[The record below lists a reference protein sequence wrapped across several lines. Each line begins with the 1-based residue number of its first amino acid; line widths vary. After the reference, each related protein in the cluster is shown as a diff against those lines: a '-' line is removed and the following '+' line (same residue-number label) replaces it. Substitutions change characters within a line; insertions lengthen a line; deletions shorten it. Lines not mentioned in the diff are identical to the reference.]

1 MMDDFWARDAEIRRN
16 HDAKYPDHT
25 ETEIWTCIDCYEID
39 IAKEERERIIKNL
52 EKRLCFEKYDCPEDR
67 CKIVMDFIA
76 IVRDEK

>member
-1 MMDDFWARDAEIRRN
+1 MSEYIEELAELA
-16 HDAKYPDHT
+16 AKL
-25 ETEIWTCIDCYEID
+25 
-39 IAKEERERIIKNL
+39 ERERIIANL